1 MAKSTCRFHHRS
13 SPQKASTA
21 RLAKS
26 LQVDIGKSL
35 AWPKKV
41 PIWKI
46 SWNKNDVMLNDET
59 CTVKQMVG
67 PSLSNLYVF
76 SIHVHTNMLHVFCL
90 YCMHAPINLSLP
102 DFIRVRLVTDWNRN
116 RSSPFAYRDEVFSR
130 GAFVAVATVLVGPG
144 GLVFMLGMAHMN
156 SIHIHIF
163 FIMFKR
169 NCQDTQGNH
178 HLGYFSKNVS
188 RQVLRVVLRK
198 TTPLTSFDVDLPHE
212 VNPIIKETTWLNLRK
227 AGRRPFCEL
236 SKCYI
241 DLLCLDQFHCVPTEG
256 LWDWCQ
262 RGLAKQVTS
271 WWRAWDG
278 AKGLN
283 WYCILLSPPYMIHQ
297 HMLSYHDMALIVVKC
312 N

>member
-1 MAKSTCRFHHRS
+1 
-13 SPQKASTA
+13 
-21 RLAKS
+21 
-26 LQVDIGKSL
+26 
-35 AWPKKV
+35 
-41 PIWKI
+41 
-46 SWNKNDVMLNDET
+46 
-59 CTVKQMVG
+59 
-67 PSLSNLYVF
+67 
-76 SIHVHTNMLHVFCL
+76 MLHVFCL

-198 TTPLTSFDVDLPHE
+198 KTPLTSFDVDLPHE
-212 VNPIIKETTWLNLRK
+212 VNPIDVGPFANCQSVTLTSCVLTNSIVSQQKVYEIDVNEVLRNRSHHGDVLETGQKVLTDTAYSFHRHTWFINICW
-227 AGRRPFCEL
+227 A
-236 SKCYI
+236 I
-241 DLLCLDQFHCVPTEG
+241 
-256 LWDWCQ
+256 
-262 RGLAKQVTS
+262 
-271 WWRAWDG
+271 
-278 AKGLN
+278 
-283 WYCILLSPPYMIHQ
+283 MIWHW
-297 HMLSYHDMALIVVKC
+297 
-312 N
+312 